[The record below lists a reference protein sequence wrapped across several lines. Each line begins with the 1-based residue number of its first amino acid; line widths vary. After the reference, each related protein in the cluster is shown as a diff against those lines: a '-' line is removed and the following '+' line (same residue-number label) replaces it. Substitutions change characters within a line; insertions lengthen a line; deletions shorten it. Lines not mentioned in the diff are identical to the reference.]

1 MTRRSRVSAETV
13 RALALGL
20 PQVVESSH
28 FAQPDFRVR
37 NRIFATLP
45 KADDVVCLKTLP
57 ANLDA
62 LVTADAETFRT
73 EWRGR
78 WLRVRLDRVTAPMLE
93 DLLFEAWK
101 LVAPKSLVVAFVAS
115 LPEVGA
121 SRRTGSRRN
130 HDRAR

>member
-1 MTRRSRVSAETV
+1 MTRQSRVSAEMV

-20 PQVVESSH
+20 PQAVESSH

-45 KADDVVCLKTLP
+45 KTDNVVCLKTLP

-62 LVTADAETFRT
+62 LVTADAGTFRN

-78 WLRVRLDRVTAPMLE
+78 WLSVRLDRVTAPMLE
-93 DLLFEAWK
+93 DLLVEAWK

-115 LPEVGA
+115 FPEGA
-121 SRRTGSRRN
+121 SRRTRSRKN
-130 HDRAR
+130 HDRAL